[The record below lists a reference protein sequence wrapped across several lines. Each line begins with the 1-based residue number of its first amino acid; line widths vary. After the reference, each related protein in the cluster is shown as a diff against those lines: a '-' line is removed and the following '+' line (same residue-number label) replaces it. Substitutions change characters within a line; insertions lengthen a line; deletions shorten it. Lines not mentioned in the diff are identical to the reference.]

1 MELSERIAD
10 SERCR
15 QLFAKQSHVRGG
27 RYRSVFTGA
36 RCPSENSPYYCRVGR
51 QFSAKRKCERV
62 SFIKGTAN
70 KDADRAAY
78 TGTKPKQ
85 GWKKLLRGTI
95 TGPRRY
101 SRGGV

>member
-1 MELSERIAD
+1 MSDAD
-10 SERCR
+10 SYLQNNLMCE
-15 QLFAKQSHVRGG
+15 AVDTGPYSPVRGVQA
-27 RYRSVFTGA
+27 RIHPIIAEWAANFLQSVSVSG
-36 RCPSENSPYYCRVGR
+36 
-51 QFSAKRKCERV
+51 